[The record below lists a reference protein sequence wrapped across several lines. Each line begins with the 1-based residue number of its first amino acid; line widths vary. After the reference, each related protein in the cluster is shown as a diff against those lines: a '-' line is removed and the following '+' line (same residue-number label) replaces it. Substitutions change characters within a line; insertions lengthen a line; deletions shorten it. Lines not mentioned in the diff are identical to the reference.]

1 MRLVS
6 AGERVV
12 RLVDPVRLGRSTAP
26 SRVLFGPHETNLGRD
41 RDISDRHVGYYA
53 ARAAGGAGVLVTEI
67 ASAHDSDWPYERAPL
82 ASRCGPG
89 WAAVAEACRPH
100 GTVVLAGL
108 GHSGSQGS
116 SAFSQRV
123 LWAPSRVPDVASRE
137 MPMELEQPEIDAL
150 VAGFASAAREAMRSG
165 LHGVELNAG
174 QFSLLRQFLSG
185 LTNQRS
191 DDYGTDRTRLL
202 REVLAAV
209 RESVGE
215 GVVGLRLSCD
225 ELAPWAGIT
234 PEAAVG
240 VVESVRD
247 AVDYL
252 AVVRGSA
259 MGTSATRPDLH
270 TEPGFNIDLCKGIRE
285 AAGGTPVVLQ
295 GSVVEPEQAQRA
307 LDDGVADLV
316 EMTRAQIAD
325 PDLVTAVRDDAPVRP
340 CVLCNQKCNA
350 RDNRNPIVTCI
361 VNPSAGH
368 ETDDPPVPTKPHPR
382 ISAEIGDRTS
392 TEVESPISTEI
403 RRPISTEVGD
413 RISTEIRPRGSAE
426 TRHPSSTEVGSPS
439 SAEVGS
445 LISTEI
451 RRGGSA
457 GVGDRGSGAVRVG
470 SGVGRESVLVVGAG
484 PAGLEAARVLALR
497 GRSVEVVERE
507 DRVGGM
513 VRAAAEVA
521 GRGRVARLVE
531 WLEAEVRRLGVQVR
545 LGVEAGPEDVAGRE
559 VVVATGSVP
568 GPRGFKVDGG
578 VVLDVVEAL
587 SGETPEGPVV
597 VHDPVG
603 DFVGVGVAELLA
615 GRGVETAIVTQDQV
629 VGTQLALTGDLADAN
644 ARLQRAGVALEK
656 RSRLREV
663 RADHV
668 VLEDVHTAETRERP
682 AATVVHCGHR
692 LPDQRLDGVRIG
704 DCVAPR
710 TVHEAILEGRR
721 AAGGLR

>member
-1 MRLVS
+1 MK
-6 AGERVV
+6 
-12 RLVDPVRLGRSTAP
+12 LVDPVRLGRSSAP
-26 SRVLFGPHETNLGRD
+26 SRVLFGPHETNLGRE
-41 RDISDRHVGYYA
+41 RDISDRHVAYYA

-123 LWAPSRVPDVASRE
+123 LWAPSRVADVASRE
-137 MPMELEQPEIDAL
+137 MPMELEQDEIDSL
-150 VAGFASAAREAMRSG
+150 VAGFAAASREAVRSG

-185 LTNQRS
+185 LTNQRG
-191 DDYGTDRTRLL
+191 DGYGTDRTRLL

-209 RESVGE
+209 REAVGD
-215 GVVGLRLSCD
+215 GVLGLRLSCD

-234 PEAAVG
+234 PEAAAG
-240 VVESVRD
+240 IVESIRED
-247 AVDYL
+247 VDYL

-270 TEPGFNIDLCKGIRE
+270 TEPGFNIDLCRAIRE
-285 AAGGTPVVLQ
+285 SAAGAPVVLQ
-295 GSVVEPEQAQRA
+295 GSVVDPGQAQRA

-325 PDLVTAVRDDAPVRP
+325 PDVVAKTRSGTPARP
-340 CVLCNQKCNA
+340 CVLCNQKCQV
-350 RDNRNPIVTCI
+350 RDNRNPIITCI

-368 ETDDPPVPTKPHPR
+368 EPDEIPISMEVGSR
-382 ISAEIGDRTS
+382 ISMEIGDLSSMEIGSRVS
-392 TEVESPISTEI
+392 TG
-403 RRPISTEVGD
+403 VGD
-413 RISTEIRPRGSAE
+413 
-426 TRHPSSTEVGSPS
+426 PSSVGVRSRS
-439 SAEVGS
+439 GV
-445 LISTEI
+445 
-451 RRGGSA
+451 RGGS
-457 GVGDRGSGAVRVG
+457 
-470 SGVGRESVLVVGAG
+470 EPVLVVGGG
-484 PAGLEAARVLALR
+484 PAGLEAARVLASR
-497 GRSVEVVERE
+497 GRAVTLVERE
-507 DRVGGM
+507 EQLGGM
-513 VRAAAEVA
+513 VRRAAEVA
-521 GRGRVARLVE
+521 GRGRVWQAIE
-531 WLEAEVRRLGVQVR
+531 WLEAEVRRLGVEVR
-545 LGVEAGPEDVAGRE
+545 LGVEAGPAELAGRE

-568 GPRGFKVDGG
+568 GPWGFKVEGG
-578 VVLDVVEAL
+578 AVLDVVEAL
-587 SGETPEGPVV
+587 SADVSAGPVV

-603 DFVGVGVAELLA
+603 DHVGVGVAELLA
-615 GRGVETAIVTQDQV
+615 ARGVESAIVTQDQV

-656 RSRLREV
+656 RSLLREV
-663 RADHV
+663 HPDHV

-682 AATVVHCGHR
+682 AAVVVHCGHR
-692 LPDQRLDGVRIG
+692 LPDETLEGTRIG

-710 TVHEAILEGRR
+710 TIHEAILEGRR

>member
-340 CVLCNQKCNA
+340 CVLCNQKCNV

-682 AATVVHCGHR
+682 AATVIHCGHR